1 MKKACFGLALL
12 AALAVPVALC
22 AADEVLE
29 VDLGASEP
37 TATPVPPTATPVPP
51 TEAPTLVPTA
61 TTLQTPEAQAVATV
75 APADDLGKVRF
86 SNGAAAADAES
97 KGDSDDGLM
106 IIAPGAASPEDSLE
120 SFGIESP
127 FNWKNRDRK
136 MLKPGS
142 AADDEA
148 LELGAPESSDLRD
161 QVQVENG
168 AGDSVG
174 AANDYDQV
182 EKAGLLL
189 TAAEYRVDGRIGR
202 ITNGGFFAVRGGQ
215 VALRMEPGRQVYPGS
230 IYTAFRE
237 VGPLRG
243 SGADAKDV
251 GMLIRNTGVLKVIRI
266 EGEEVLAKVLI
277 QYDIVKAG
285 DLVRLRDP
293 DRLRYYNS
301 LRQGGTAPLQLK
313 GEVLGVMPPKL
324 AAVRGDVVFV
334 DFGRQQGAWPG
345 MRLLV
350 SREVED
356 PDTNGMQPLKQTG
369 RLGQLE
375 LLQVAR
381 EASVARVLDTNGLI
395 QRGDKVRYR

>member
-12 AALAVPVALC
+12 AALAVPLALC

-51 TEAPTLVPTA
+51 TEVPTLVPTV
-61 TTLQTPEAQAVATV
+61 TVLQTPVAVVTV
-75 APADDLGKVRF
+75 AAADDLGKVHF
-86 SNGAAAADAES
+86 SNGAAAADAVS
-97 KGDSDDGLM
+97 KGGSEDGLM

-120 SFGIESP
+120 SFGIDSP
-127 FNWKNRDRK
+127 YNWKNRDRK
-136 MLKPGS
+136 TLKPGS

-182 EKAGLLL
+182 ERAGLLL
-189 TAAEYRVDGRIGR
+189 APAEYRVDGRVGR
-202 ITNGGFFAVRGGQ
+202 ITSGGFFAVRGGQ

-237 VGPLRG
+237 AGPLRG

-301 LRQGGTAPLQLK
+301 LRQGGKAPLQLK
-313 GEVLGVMPPKL
+313 GEVLGVMPPKMV
-324 AAVRGDVVFV
+324 AVRGDVVFV

-350 SREVED
+350 SRDAES
-356 PDTNGMQPLKQTG
+356 PDSNGMLPLKQTG

-375 LLQVAR
+375 LLQVSR
-381 EASVARVLDTNGLI
+381 EASVARVIAADGI
-395 QRGDKVRYR
+395 IRRGDKVRYR